1 MRHYLWLIGSN
12 ILVLVTVSTE
22 SQSMTKETEVIIKE
36 SSVSSSGT
44 VNIPI
49 YRVDLSLAFRNFK
62 KFRPIVSN
70 IISIVS
76 KIIPIVNSIIALNA
90 GKGSK
95 GGAPAAEVSLNL
107 HVTINQT
114 ENSEFP
120 EKSEFPE
127 NSGLQSSNM
136 KSDVNRATRNEEVAI
151 YILTLFYLIWIKKWA
166 IGNWS

>member
-1 MRHYLWLIGSN
+1 
-12 ILVLVTVSTE
+12 
-22 SQSMTKETEVIIKE
+22 MTKETEVIIKE

-114 ENSEFP
+114 DN
-120 EKSEFPE
+120 SEFPE
-127 NSGLQSSNM
+127 NSGNSITKHEIQSSNM
-136 KSDVNRATRNEEVAI
+136 KSDVNKSTRNEEIAF
-151 YILTLFYLIWIKKWA
+151 YILTLFYLI
-166 IGNWS
+166 